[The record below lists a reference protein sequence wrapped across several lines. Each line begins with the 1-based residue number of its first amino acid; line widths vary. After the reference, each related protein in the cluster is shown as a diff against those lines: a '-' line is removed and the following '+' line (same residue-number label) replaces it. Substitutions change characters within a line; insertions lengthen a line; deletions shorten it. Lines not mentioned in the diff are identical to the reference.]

1 MMATPQQPPPD
12 DWQPPPPP
20 GSWQQQPPPGTG
32 FPPDVS
38 AQPWQPGSQ
47 YPRAG
52 YAEPVLTADMIPVKR
67 RRGWIITAAVLV
79 LAAGGFF
86 IQHSVSS
93 QAKGHLVLPGSLLG
107 LRKNTSS
114 AARYAAYTLKK
125 REMQGAGGKLEGVV
139 ATVYGSPPA
148 TWSQCREA
156 ACAGAAR
163 PIRPVS

>member
-1 MMATPQQPPPD
+1 
-12 DWQPPPPP
+12 
-20 GSWQQQPPPGTG
+20 
-32 FPPDVS
+32 
-38 AQPWQPGSQ
+38 
-47 YPRAG
+47 
-52 YAEPVLTADMIPVKR
+52 MIPVKR